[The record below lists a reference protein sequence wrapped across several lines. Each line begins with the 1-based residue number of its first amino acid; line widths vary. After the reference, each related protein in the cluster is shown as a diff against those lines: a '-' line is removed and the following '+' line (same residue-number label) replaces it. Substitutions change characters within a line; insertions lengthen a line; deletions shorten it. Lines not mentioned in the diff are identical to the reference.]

1 MTSLKKQVEES
12 KIVEDFK
19 MLEVSLENLEAAEA
33 KAKVPIVHATLPPP
47 IIHATVPK
55 LVMPK
60 VELEYQRI
68 LRENGGLESNIPRSE
83 ERRVGKECRSR
94 WSPYH

>member
-1 MTSLKKQVEES
+1 MTSLKKQVEEP

-19 MLEVSLENLEAAEA
+19 MLEVALENLEAAEA
-33 KAKVPIVHATLPPP
+33 KVKVPIVHATLPPP

-68 LRENGGLESNIPRSE
+68 LRENGGLESNIPIN
-83 ERRVGKECRSR
+83 
-94 WSPYH
+94 SPYWNLRP